1 MKLTELIGTFFG
13 VGLLKP
19 APGTWGSLAA
29 LPVAWALFQLGGF
42 FLVLIA
48 LVAVFFGGWWAT
60 IRITTEGDDPDPS
73 RIVIDEVAGQWV
85 ALLPVLYGAMFAG
98 VEVTRLWPGW
108 IAAFVFFRL
117 FDIWKPGPVGRADR
131 RHDPLGVML
140 DDVIAGAM
148 AAVVVILLA
157 IAYHVPMIMQ

>member
-1 MKLTELIGTFFG
+1 MKLAELIGTVCG
-13 VGLLKP
+13 VGLLRP
-19 APGTWGSLAA
+19 ASGTWGSLAA
-29 LPVAWALFQLGGF
+29 LPLAYGLFQLGGF
-42 FLVLIA
+42 FLVIAA
-48 LVAVFFGGWWAT
+48 LVVVFFAGWWAT
-60 IRITTEGDDPDPS
+60 IQITTQGDDPDPS
-73 RIVIDEVAGQWV
+73 RVVIDEVAGQWV

-140 DDVIAGAM
+140 DDVIAGVM

-157 IAYHVPMIMQ
+157 IAYHVPMMMQ

>member
-1 MKLTELIGTFFG
+1 MKLAEVIGTVFG
-13 VGLLKP
+13 VGLLRP
-19 APGTWGSLAA
+19 ASGTWGSMAA
-29 LPVAWALFQLGGF
+29 LPLAYGLFQLGGF
-42 FLVLIA
+42 FLVLVA
-48 LVAVFFGGWWAT
+48 LIVVFFAGWWAT
-60 IRITTEGDDPDPS
+60 IQITTQGDDPDPS
-73 RIVIDEVAGQWV
+73 RVVIDEVAGQWV

-140 DDVIAGAM
+140 DDVIAGVM
-148 AAVVVILLA
+148 AAVIVILLA
-157 IAYHVPMIMQ
+157 IAYHVPMILG